1 MARAADRPV
10 ALGLRA
16 NAGQF
21 TLLVLVNTL
30 VGAMVG
36 LERVVVPLLGQD
48 VFRLSS
54 TGATAG
60 FIVTFGLS
68 KALTNLLAGR
78 LAERFGRR
86 RVLVAGWL
94 AGVPVAPLIIWAPSW
109 TWVLLANAFL
119 GVNQGLAW
127 SMTVNMKVDLVG
139 PRRRGLALG
148 LNEFAGYVA
157 VATAAL
163 LSGLIAER
171 FGLRPAPFYLGIG
184 FAALGLGT
192 SVLLVRDTSA
202 HVALESATRQATPS
216 AREPGETGRAPSLA
230 RVFALVSLRDRTL
243 SACSQAGLVNNLN
256 DGLAWGI
263 FPLYFAAA
271 GLDVAH
277 IGVIAAAYPWTW
289 GVLQLVTGALSDRL
303 GRKWLIAG
311 GMWLQA
317 AAILTVA
324 LVQGFAPW
332 VAAAVVTGAGTAM
345 VYPTLLAA
353 VSDVTPPAQRASAL
367 GVYRFWRDAGFAA
380 GALGAG
386 LLADLASTGAS
397 IVAVAALTALSG
409 AVVAVRMVETVPRRP
424 RPTRAGTPPRV
435 MRDHASLP

>member
-1 MARAADRPV
+1 MRGRDSRPV
-10 ALGLRA
+10 VLGLRA

-21 TLLVLVNTL
+21 TLLVLVNAL
-30 VGAMVG
+30 VGGMVG

-48 VFRLSS
+48 VFHLSS
-54 TGATAG
+54 TAATAG

-78 LAERFGRR
+78 WAERYGRR
-86 RVLVAGWL
+86 RVLIAGWL

-163 LSGLIAER
+163 VSGLVAER
-171 FGLRPAPFYLGIG
+171 FGLRPAPFYLGLG

-192 SVLLVRDTSA
+192 SVLLVHDTSA
-202 HVALESATRQATPS
+202 HVALEHALRQT
-216 AREPGETGRAPSLA
+216 APSTPAGAGAEPVPSLT
-230 RVFALVSLRDRTL
+230 RTFALVSLRDRTL

-289 GVLQLVTGALSDRL
+289 GMLQLVTGALSDRL
-303 GRKWLIAG
+303 GRKWLIAV
-311 GMWLQA
+311 GMWVQA
-317 AAILTVA
+317 VAILAVA
-324 LVQGFAPW
+324 LVQDFGAWF
-332 VAAAVVTGAGTAM
+332 AAAVAMGAGTAM

-353 VSDVTPPAQRASAL
+353 VSDVAPPTHRATAL

-386 LLADLASTGAS
+386 LIADLAGTSRS
-397 IVAVAALTALSG
+397 IAAVAALTALSG
-409 AVVAVRMVETVPRRP
+409 LVVAVRVAETAPPRR
-424 RPTRAGTPPRV
+424 RPQAADISAPI
-435 MRDHASLP
+435 MRDHASMP

>member
-1 MARAADRPV
+1 MARTVDRPV
-10 ALGLRA
+10 TLGLRA

-21 TLLVLVNTL
+21 TLLVLVNAL

-68 KALTNLLAGR
+68 KALTNLMAGR
-78 LAERFGRR
+78 LAERYSRR
-86 RVLVAGWL
+86 RVLIAGWL

-157 VATAAL
+157 VAAAAFA
-163 LSGLIAER
+163 SGLVAER
-171 FGLRPAPFYLGIG
+171 FGLRPAPFYLGLG

-202 HVALESATRQATPS
+202 HVALEHALRQTAPS
-216 AREPGETGRAPSLA
+216 TAPAAGREPAPSLKRA
-230 RVFALVSLRDRTL
+230 FALVSLRDRTL

-271 GLDVAH
+271 GLDVGR

-289 GVLQLVTGALSDRL
+289 GLLQLVTGALSDRI

-317 AAILTVA
+317 AAILAVA
-324 LVQGFAPW
+324 LIDGFWPW
-332 VAAAVVTGAGTAM
+332 VAAAVAMGAGTAM

-353 VSDVTPPAQRASAL
+353 VSDVAPPTQRATAL

-386 LLADLASTGAS
+386 LLADAAGTRTS
-397 IVAVAALTALSG
+397 IVAVAALTGLSG
-409 AVVAVRMVETVPRRP
+409 VVVVVRMTETAPPGHRHPHAHTSV
-424 RPTRAGTPPRV
+424 AG
-435 MRDHASLP
+435 MRDHASMP

>member
-1 MARAADRPV
+1 MAGTRDRPV
-10 ALGLRA
+10 VLGLRA

-21 TLLVLVNTL
+21 TLLVLVNAL

-48 VFRLSS
+48 VFHLSS

-68 KALTNLLAGR
+68 KALTNLVAGR
-78 LAERFGRR
+78 LAERYGRR
-86 RVLVAGWL
+86 RVLIAGWL
-94 AGVPVAPLIIWAPSW
+94 AGVPVPPLIIWAPSW
-109 TWVLLANAFL
+109 VWVLLANVFL

-157 VATAAL
+157 VAAAAL
-163 LSGLIAER
+163 ASGLIAER
-171 FGLRPAPFYLGIG
+171 FGLRPAPFHLGIG
-184 FAALGLGT
+184 FAALGVGM

-202 HVALESATRQATPS
+202 HVALEHAQRQATPS

-271 GLDVAH
+271 GLDVAR

-289 GVLQLVTGALSDRL
+289 GLLQLATGALSDRI

-317 AAILTVA
+317 LAILTVA
-324 LVQGFAPW
+324 LVDGFGPW
-332 VAAAVVTGAGTAM
+332 VAAAVAMGAGTAM

-353 VSDVTPPAQRASAL
+353 VSDVAPPTQRATAL

-386 LLADLASTGAS
+386 LVADAAGTGTS
-397 IVAVAALTALSG
+397 IVAVAALTGLSG
-409 AVVAVRMVETVPRRP
+409 AVVAVRMTETAPHRGPVHA
-424 RPTRAGTPPRV
+424 RAAGHRTG
-435 MRDHASLP
+435 MRDRASM